1 MPPLSGSVCGGVEF
15 IGGVVSYPSDLL
27 YEEVAFIAFHFHWSQ
42 EEILNL
48 GHRGRQR
55 WVSEISKINQQ
66 WNQIGSGMVQR
77 TNLYSN

>member
-1 MPPLSGSVCGGVEF
+1 MSALPSSVCSGAKF
-15 IGGVVSYPSDLL
+15 IGGVVSYPLDLL

-48 GHRGRQR
+48 DHRRRQR

-66 WNQIGSGMVQR
+66 WNQTDNGIVQLVNAYNR
-77 TNLYSN
+77 